1 MLTDLNVPWPA
12 VPNKISLANLS
23 KTLDILRDLGYTAVA
38 LNYTIDGTS
47 KNPLATTAGGSA
59 NVKHNVTD
67 AVCQIDLSLL
77 PAPIPAGLR
86 VLRRVTL
93 ILDDSSNSHQPQRL
107 AALGTVYDIV
117 AVRPKSERTLL
128 MACTALDVVDII
140 SLDMTVRFP
149 CVLRHRTIGAA
160 VGKGIKF
167 EIAYAGGKDPSLSLA
182 AGNSSKEKKIKLTSA
197 SAEAV
202 NHLEDGSGLS
212 GMANP
217 ESRRQLISNAAHL
230 LRSSR
235 GRGLLIVSEAYS
247 PVVVRGPYDV
257 INMASIWGVDHMRA
271 RHALERVPEAVIKAG
286 YLRRSSYKQV
296 IAASV
301 PPSA

>member
-23 KTLDILRDLGYTAVA
+23 KTLSILRDLGYTVVA
-38 LNYTIDGTS
+38 LNYIIDGTS
-47 KNPLATTAGGSA
+47 KNPLAASTSAGGASA
-59 NVKHNVTD
+59 KHNVTD

-93 ILDDSSNSHQPQRL
+93 VLDDSSNSHQPQRL
-107 AALGTVYDIV
+107 TALGTVYDIV

-128 MACTALDVVDII
+128 MACTALDGVDII
-140 SLDMTVRFP
+140 SLDMTVRYP

-167 EIAYAGGKDPSLSLA
+167 EIAYAGGKDPSLSLV
-182 AGNSSKEKKIKLTSA
+182 AGTSSKEKKIKLTSA

-257 INMASIWGVDHMRA
+257 INVASIWGLDHMRA
-271 RHALERVPEAVIKAG
+271 RHALEKIPEAVIKAG

-296 IAASV
+296 IAVSES
-301 PPSA
+301 P